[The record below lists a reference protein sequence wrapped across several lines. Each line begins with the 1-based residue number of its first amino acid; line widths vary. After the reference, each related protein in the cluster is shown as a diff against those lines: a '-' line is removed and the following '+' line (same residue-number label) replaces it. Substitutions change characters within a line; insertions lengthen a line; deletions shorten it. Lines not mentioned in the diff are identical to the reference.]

1 MIYLIPKA
9 PMQPVERW
17 TAAGGLVLLSF
28 GALSAGLLAGNP
40 APLLAAWAVL
50 MTLAVVLNPADRVEY
65 LLERDQLR
73 IGGLYVPLE
82 AIRNARIV
90 RLRGTIVCRGLTLP
104 GFWWG
109 RAWSPGLGRFTLR
122 GSTGMG
128 QGVMLELKDGDRVV
142 FTPRHPVQ
150 VVVALQVMLR
160 TRPGYRSS
168 L

>member
-1 MIYLIPKA
+1 MTYLIPKA
-9 PMQPVERW
+9 PMHRLERW
-17 TAAGGLVLLSF
+17 TAAGGLVLLSL
-28 GALSAGLLAGNP
+28 GTVAASLLAGNP

-50 MTLAVVLNPADRVEY
+50 MTFAFVLNPADRVEY
-65 LLERDQLR
+65 LLEPGQLR

-82 AIRNARIV
+82 AVRTARV
-90 RLRGTIVCRGLTLP
+90 VNLKGTLVYRGLTLP

-109 RAWSPGLGRFTLR
+109 RAWSPGLGKFTLR

-128 QGVMLELKDGDRVV
+128 QGVMLELKDGDRLV

-150 VVVALQVMLR
+150 VVVALQVALR